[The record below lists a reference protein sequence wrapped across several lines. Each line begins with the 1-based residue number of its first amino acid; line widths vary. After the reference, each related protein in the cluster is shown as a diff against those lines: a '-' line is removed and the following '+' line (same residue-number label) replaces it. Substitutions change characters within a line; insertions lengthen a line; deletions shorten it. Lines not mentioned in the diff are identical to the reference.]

1 MPDVIQ
7 LLPESVAN
15 QIAAG
20 EVIQRPAS
28 AIKELLENSIDAG
41 ATDIRL
47 YIKDSG
53 RALIQIVDNGCG
65 MSLTDARLAFE
76 RHATSK
82 IREANDL
89 FAIRTLGFRGEALAS
104 IAAVAQVQLK
114 TRRYEDELGTLVEIE
129 GATFKNQSPC
139 SCPAGTSIAVRNLFF
154 NVPARRN
161 FLKSNTAEF
170 RHIIEEFQRVAL
182 VHPDT
187 SFSLFNNDRPIF
199 VLQATNLKQRIV
211 NIMGNHFLNR
221 LIPVEEKN
229 QEANITGFIGKPE
242 FAKKTRGE
250 QFFFVNKRYIRN
262 PYLHHALESAYK
274 ELIPDDSHP
283 VYFIYLDVDP
293 ETIDINIHPTKTE
306 VNFRYNQVIYS
317 ILKASVKKALGKF
330 SLAPALDFDKEQ
342 GIDIPQVP
350 PGYIPKQPQ
359 VKIDPDYNPFKQQTG
374 SSQFQAKLPVG
385 DHWKSL
391 YKSESPPQPSLI
403 FRTQAT
409 EESRQDVEQN
419 ICPSPDSNLLM
430 QLNDRYI
437 VTRVRSGLMIID
449 QHYAHQR
456 ILYDRVMEKL
466 SHNQP
471 GSQQNMF
478 PQTIHFSPANA
489 DILREIS
496 PQLQSLGFAIEPLG
510 INTFVLSGV
519 PSDADNE
526 SAGELLEKIID
537 NYKKNLVDLKS
548 DKKTN
553 LARSMA
559 RQLAIKPGKIL
570 RNEEMMEIVNQLFAS
585 KVPEISPDG
594 SPTLRIITLNE
605 INKRFQE
612 LK

>member
-28 AIKELLENSIDAG
+28 AVKELLENSIDAG
-41 ATDIRL
+41 ATDIKL

-114 TRRYEDELGTLVEIE
+114 TRRYEDELGTMVEIQ

-211 NIMGNHFLNR
+211 NMMGNHFLNR
-221 LIPVEEKN
+221 LIQVEEKN
-229 QEANITGFIGKPE
+229 QEASITGFIGKPE

-250 QFFFVNKRYIRN
+250 QFFFVNKRFIRN
-262 PYLHHALESAYK
+262 PYLHHALDSAYN

-330 SLAPALDFDKEQ
+330 SLAPVLDFDKEQ
-342 GIDIPQVP
+342 GIDIPPLP
-350 PGYIPKQPQ
+350 PGYTPKQPQ
-359 VKIDPDYNPFKQQTG
+359 IKIDPDYNPFKQHTG
-374 SSQFQAKLPVG
+374 SGQFQAQLPVG

-391 YKSESPPQPSLI
+391 YKSESPSQPSLI
-403 FRTQAT
+403 LRTHAT
-409 EESRQDVEQN
+409 EGLKQDVEEN
-419 ICPSPDSNLLM
+419 IFPSHGNNLLM
-430 QLNDRYI
+430 QLNDRFI
-437 VTRVRSGLMIID
+437 VTRVKSGLMIID
-449 QHYAHQR
+449 QHCAHQR
-456 ILYDRVMEKL
+456 ILYDRLMEKL
-466 SHNQP
+466 AHNQQ

-496 PQLQSLGFAIEPLG
+496 PQLQILGYDIEPLG

-519 PSDADNE
+519 PSDTDNE
-526 SAGELLEKIID
+526 PAGELLEKIID

-570 RNEEMMEIVNQLFAS
+570 KNEEMMEIVNQLFAS
-585 KVPEISPDG
+585 KAPEIAPDG

-612 LK
+612 SK